1 MTSPAPASLHTIT
14 LYQNK
19 RIAVGER
26 HTVDLSEFLSSPLRI
41 DCGPSPK
48 DIKSAKETCAL
59 WSPGTFANNH
69 RQKKNVESIFALGF
83 DLDEEP
89 VVTFDLACSK
99 LAAVA
104 GHLTTSFRHRTDA
117 PRLRLI
123 ALLSR
128 PVNADE
134 YARLWTYYQRRL
146 VGLGMGVG
154 AAAKDPS
161 RGWFVPSS
169 PNLPGHEYRHARLPG
184 TPIDVDQDLALA
196 DSYAEDEP
204 EPEHKPRRAAAG
216 ILERARLYV
225 ETWDPAIEG
234 SGGSNLAF
242 AHIERLVRGF
252 DLTDDDA
259 LTVLASWNKRCKP
272 PWSKKELLHKIRQG
286 RERGDT
292 NWGDLRDVVPIR
304 EGITIATGAGE
315 AEETKL
321 IYDRGQPAKIAG
333 NVVRMLKGFPRGTP
347 SYNEFTDKVTWPDG
361 KPIEDT
367 DSVDVQDW
375 LMSQPDSTRVRVSV
389 ESIHLAL
396 VRYAKD
402 HIYHPVRTY
411 LRGLQWDKEPRVE
424 RLFIRGCG
432 APDIPYTREAAK
444 CFMIG
449 AVARIMDPGCKLDSM
464 PVLEGPIGLFKST
477 VPRILAGKEWFGDSL
492 IVPGEKDGYQNLVGK
507 WIYEWPELASLRSA
521 KEIERVTAYLSSP
534 SDYYRKSYGRRA
546 EDVPRQSVFF
556 GTTND
561 TNYMPSKDSGLF
573 RRLHPIV
580 CTVIDKSLLIDNRDQ
595 LWAEAVAM
603 YDAGNKW
610 WLPNAVKDAH
620 AELAEERHAPDPW
633 IERIAMLERKEHTM
647 GDVLAACGVDA
658 GKRTV
663 FDEKRLS
670 PLLRKAGWTPH
681 RVKRNGVTIRFWVP
695 PLEG

>member
-41 DCGPSPK
+41 DCGPSDK
-48 DIKSAKETCAL
+48 EIKRAKETCAL

-292 NWGDLRDVVPIR
+292 NWGDLRTNVFSIQSGLPFSPPNKSEDAI
-304 EGITIATGAGE
+304 
-315 AEETKL
+315 KL
-321 IYDRGQPAKIAG
+321 ILTDSQVPAKIEE
-333 NVVRMLKGFPRGTP
+333 NVARMIRAYPVKIRLDTFSMRVWHG
-347 SYNEFTDKVTWPDG
+347 D
-361 KPIEDT
+361 KPINDNDISVIRGWLFDRPKTERVEASFDT
-367 DSVDVQDW
+367 VYRGIGLAAERVKFHPVCDYLDSVMQRWDRVPRVDRFFVDYW
-375 LMSQPDSTRVRVSV
+375 GVEDDLYSRVSSRLFLLGLVARVR
-389 ESIHLAL
+389 
-396 VRYAKD
+396 
-402 HIYHPVRTY
+402 
-411 LRGLQWDKEPRVE
+411 
-424 RLFIRGCG
+424 
-432 APDIPYTREAAK
+432 
-444 CFMIG
+444 
-449 AVARIMDPGCKLDSM
+449 DPGCKLDET
-464 PVLEGPIGLFKST
+464 PILEGPQGLKKSSG
-477 VPRILAGKEWFGDSL
+477 LAALVGNDWFRDTKINLGD
-492 IVPGEKDGYQNLVGK
+492 KDSYQNLPGS
-507 WIYEWPELASLRSA
+507 WLYEMPELASTRTRDTESVKSFMTSPFDDLR
-521 KEIERVTAYLSSP
+521 P
-534 SDYYRKSYGRRA
+534 SYGRTVVRYY
-546 EDVPRQSVFF
+546 RQCAFA
-556 GTTND
+556 GTTNEPKYLVD
-561 TNYMPSKDSGLF
+561 RSGN
-573 RRLHPIV
+573 RRWLCMK
-580 CTVIDKSLLIDNRDQ
+580 CTKVKRIEIARDRDQ
-595 LWAEAVAM
+595 IWAEAALL
-603 YDAGNKW
+603 YAANPKTW
-610 WLPNAVKDAH
+610 WERPDEFTALQKRATKERETE
-620 AELAEERHAPDPW
+620 ELWEGAIDGLVPEDIDGKTSYA
-633 IERIAMLERKEHTM
+633 ILTRIGIDISQQNPFAASRLGHVLRDRGWEQSRVHSGPRVWRKT
-647 GDVLAACGVDA
+647 
-658 GKRTV
+658 
-663 FDEKRLS
+663 
-670 PLLRKAGWTPH
+670 
-681 RVKRNGVTIRFWVP
+681 
-695 PLEG
+695 